1 MNLVPSGKPAEAHSR
16 LDIGVLHG
24 PDLDVKA
31 FPLHRRARIS
41 WHGTMPTAL
50 PRSITDVRQLD
61 DLLSDPPDYVVDALR
76 NLDGDILV
84 LGVAGKMG
92 PTLAMMAKRALS
104 RAATRRRVIGAARF
118 SEPSQQ
124 QTLEDAGVETLRCD
138 LLDEADIERLPDVA
152 NVVFMAGRKFGS
164 TGFEPLTWAMNTY
177 VPALVARRFKSSR
190 IAVFST
196 GNVYGL
202 TPVGR
207 GGSKE
212 TDTPRPVGEYAM
224 SCLGRER
231 MFEYFSGVL
240 GTRATILR
248 LNYAVEMRY
257 GIIADLARRVVAN
270 ETIDLT
276 MGYFNAIW
284 QADANAM
291 ALASLS
297 HAAAPPPVLNIA
309 GPEES
314 SVRAVCNDLAAR
326 LGCSVA
332 FSGDEAQDA
341 LLSNGERAG
350 SLFGSP
356 RISVAQLVEWTADWV
371 GRGGATLGKPTHFE
385 SRDGTF

>member
-1 MNLVPSGKPAEAHSR
+1 
-16 LDIGVLHG
+16 
-24 PDLDVKA
+24 
-31 FPLHRRARIS
+31 
-41 WHGTMPTAL
+41 MPTAL
-50 PRSITDVRQLD
+50 PRFIADVPHLD

-92 PTLAMMAKRALS
+92 PTLAMMAKRASS
-104 RAATRRRVIGAARF
+104 RVATERRVIGVARF
-118 SEPSQQ
+118 SDSAQQ
-124 QTLEDAGVETLRCD
+124 QILEAAGIETLRCD
-138 LLDEADIERLPDVA
+138 LLDEADIERLPDA
-152 NVVFMAGRKFGS
+152 PNVVFMAGRKFGS
-164 TGFEPLTWAMNTY
+164 TGFESLTWAMNTY

-202 TPVGR
+202 TAVGR

-212 TDTPRPVGEYAM
+212 TDVPRPVGEYAM

-231 MFEYFSGVL
+231 MFEYFSSTL

-257 GIIADLARRVVAN
+257 GILADLARRVAAN

-284 QADANAM
+284 QADANAI

-297 HAAAPPPVLNIA
+297 HAAAPPLVLNIA
-309 GPEES
+309 GPEEI
-314 SVRAVCNDLAAR
+314 SVRAVCSDLAAR
-326 LGCSVA
+326 LGRSVT
-332 FSGDEAQDA
+332 FSGEEAHDA
-341 LLSNGERAG
+341 LLSNGERAW
-350 SLFGSP
+350 SLFGRP
-356 RISVAQLVEWTADWV
+356 RISVDQVIAWTADWFH
-371 GRGGATLGKPTHFE
+371 RGGATLGKPTHFE

>member
-1 MNLVPSGKPAEAHSR
+1 
-16 LDIGVLHG
+16 
-24 PDLDVKA
+24 
-31 FPLHRRARIS
+31 
-41 WHGTMPTAL
+41 MPTVL
-50 PRSITDVRQLD
+50 PRSIEDVRQLD

-76 NLDGDILV
+76 NLDGDLLV

-92 PTLAMMAKRALS
+92 PTLAMMAKRASS
-104 RAATRRRVIGAARF
+104 RLASQRRVIGAARF
-118 SEPSQQ
+118 SDPSQQ
-124 QTLEDAGVETLRCD
+124 RTLEEAGVETLRCD
-138 LLDEADIERLPDVA
+138 LLDEADIERLPDA
-152 NVVFMAGRKFGS
+152 PNVVFMAGRKFGS
-164 TGFEPLTWAMNTY
+164 TGFESLTWAMNTY
-177 VPALVARRFKSSR
+177 VPALIARRFKSSR

-202 TPVGR
+202 TAVGR
-207 GGSKE
+207 GGSRE
-212 TDTPRPVGEYAM
+212 TDVPRPLGEYAM

-231 MFEYFSGVL
+231 MFEYFSSTL

-257 GIIADLARRVVAN
+257 GIIADLARRVAAN

-297 HAAAPPPVLNIA
+297 HAAAPPLVLNIA
-309 GPEES
+309 GPEEI
-314 SVRAVCNDLAAR
+314 SVRAVCSDLATR
-326 LGCSVA
+326 LGRAVS
-332 FSGDEAQDA
+332 FSGEEAHDA
-341 LLSNGERAG
+341 LLSNGERARA
-350 SLFGSP
+350 LFGRP
-356 RISVAQLVEWTADWV
+356 RISVAQLIEWTTDWI